1 MQRRLALIIGVVLSL
16 LAIFMVKVY
25 TDQQRR
31 FVQQAAAQQLA
42 KERANQS
49 AVLVAKQDIG
59 KGTLIDETML
69 EVAIIPNQYVQP
81 NAVGSLDRIGGMVA
95 AVPIAKGEQISAS
108 KLTSTQ
114 QATGGSLA
122 MVTPIGKRAV
132 SISVDNIAS
141 LAGMIRPGDYVDVV
155 GMIPTAMDPTGKEV
169 RQVSMMPLFQNV
181 LILAVGQDLGGV
193 AMEAGGRYRKEEPKA
208 PSPIVTLALSP
219 QEASLIAFV
228 QEQGKIRLILRSPA
242 DSQITAVAP
251 ANWDTLLMYL
261 TPQEALRKAQPKPEA
276 PKKTVEVYRGLQK
289 EVVPLSR

>member
-16 LAIFMVKVY
+16 VAIFMIKLY
-25 TDQQRR
+25 TDQQKGLY
-31 FVQQAAAQQLA
+31 QQAAAKQLA
-42 KERANQS
+42 QERASQS
-49 AVLVAKQDIG
+49 AVLVAKQDLP
-59 KGTLIDETML
+59 KGSFIDNTML

-81 NAVGSLDRIGGMVA
+81 NAVDSLDRIAGMVA
-95 AVPIAKGEQISAS
+95 AVPIAKGEQISLS
-108 KLTSTQ
+108 KLTSSQ

-141 LAGMIRPGDYVDVV
+141 LAGMVRPGDYVDVV

-169 RQVSMMPLFQNV
+169 KQVSMMPLFQNV
-181 LILAVGQDLGGV
+181 LILAVGQDLGGI
-193 AMEAGGRYRKEEPKA
+193 AQEAGGRYKKEEPRA

-242 DSQITAVAP
+242 DSQITLVAP

-261 TPQEALRKAQPKPEA
+261 TPRDALNKAQPAEK
-276 PKKTVEVYRGLQK
+276 PKKTVEIYRGLQK